1 MKLFLIVSVLLIH
14 AFSETDCLKC
24 YVCSTLNS
32 LDDDCGQ
39 PNVTTCGPDMSQKYC
54 GKAVYGQM
62 DFDPLRYCDGNCTEK
77 GCVPK
82 EYQQFCESIIFNLS
96 QVSLNGTGYC
106 CEGDLC
112 NSSNKI
118 YKKNTLFY
126 ATILACTLNC
136 VKNFLI

>member
-1 MKLFLIVSVLLIH
+1 
-14 AFSETDCLKC
+14 
-24 YVCSTLNS
+24 
-32 LDDDCGQ
+32 
-39 PNVTTCGPDMSQKYC
+39 MSQKYC
-54 GKAVYGQM
+54 AKLVYGQM
-62 DFDPLRYCDGNCTEK
+62 DFDPLRYCDGNCTVK

-82 EYQQFCESIIFNLS
+82 QAQQLCESETFNLYLFS
-96 QVSLNGTGYC
+96 GTGYC

-126 ATILACTLNC
+126 ATILACTLSC